1 MSDTTPQSVSNG
13 CRKYVKS
20 RIKFNTF
27 NTFNNV
33 ETKVKQVNVSILK
46 PNAGCLLTQSADVEL
61 QNRVFSEEIWLA
73 STDSP
78 DNWKDIS
85 IADAEALKQQQ
96 EQLSN
101 SQPTEED
108 RGEVTTM

>member
-1 MSDTTPQSVSNG
+1 M
-13 CRKYVKS
+13 
-20 RIKFNTF
+20 
-27 NTFNNV
+27 

-73 STDSP
+73 ATDSP
-78 DNWKDIS
+78 ENWKDIS
-85 IADAEALKQQQ
+85 IEEAEALKRQQ
-96 EQLSN
+96 EELAN

-108 RGEVTTM
+108 RGEATTL

>member
-1 MSDTTPQSVSNG
+1 M
-13 CRKYVKS
+13 
-20 RIKFNTF
+20 
-27 NTFNNV
+27 

-46 PNAGCLLTQSADVEL
+46 PNYGCVLTQSADVEL

-73 STDSP
+73 ATDSP

-85 IADAEALKQQQ
+85 IEEAEQLKQQQ
-96 EQLSN
+96 EELAN

-108 RGEVTTM
+108 RGEGTTL